1 MLILR
6 KLYLILEKIEVDISE
21 EIFFI
26 EVGEGTLYIFLGGVL
41 RCYTP
46 IRESDGIRRLL
57 KLVLEYCIRGF
68 FKIIYLFKIKSF
80 RTASLKIIKIF
91 LRLSC
96 GIGIF
101 EFGGFEYCMS
111 ILRMF
116 SYIIF
121 SSFILRDLLILKR
134 IRYIRKS

>member
-1 MLILR
+1 MMRLEELCS
-6 KLYLILEKIEVDISE
+6 ILEVIEVDISE

-26 EVGEGTLYIFLGGVL
+26 EVCEGSLYNFLGGVL
-41 RCYTP
+41 RCYTL
-46 IRESDGIRRLL
+46 IKESDGIGELLRLMF
-57 KLVLEYCIRGF
+57 EYCFRDF
-68 FKIIYLFKIKSF
+68 LKIIYLFKRISF

-101 EFGGFEYCMS
+101 EFGGFEYCVS
-111 ILRMF
+111 VLGVF
-116 SYIIF
+116 SYIVF
-121 SSFILRDLLILKR
+121 SSFILRDLFVLKR